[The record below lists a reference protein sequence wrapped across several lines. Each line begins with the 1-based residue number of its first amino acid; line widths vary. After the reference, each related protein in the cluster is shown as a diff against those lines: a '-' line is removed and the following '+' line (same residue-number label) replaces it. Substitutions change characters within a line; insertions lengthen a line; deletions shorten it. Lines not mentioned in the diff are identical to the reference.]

1 MISRKLQNIIPI
13 SECYHNERVVD
24 HLPLMTYG
32 LKKFDTRSEHG
43 SVALKFKKKFT
54 FWSVNF
60 FCLNC
65 LIHRENQSKNFYI
78 LKCKIWNVRV
88 KQHNPTSL
96 WQGPRKCREE
106 VWLCAFLRLVIL
118 YPDISN
124 FTLWNVKNLKCNFFW
139 FILPMN

>member
-1 MISRKLQNIIPI
+1 MYQVYYVYYI
-13 SECYHNERVVD
+13 
-24 HLPLMTYG
+24 
-32 LKKFDTRSEHG
+32 G
-43 SVALKFKKKFT
+43 SVALKCKKKFT
-54 FWSVNF
+54 FWSVKIFLLKIALFIEKIDQNI
-60 FCLNC
+60 L
-65 LIHRENQSKNFYI
+65 HFYI

-124 FTLWNVKNLKCNFFW
+124 FTLWNVKNLKCNFFLIHSSNELGN
-139 FILPMN
+139 FKQKKFCTSKCTFFSILQQM